1 MNESSVPN
9 DIHYFPTNDN
19 TSLTLE
25 EGEESMYDK
34 SIPLCLFYACAES
47 GDTSLFSFSVFK
59 SWGGLGFDESSGDL
73 NRVVEVG
80 GDYVFLLGS
89 GGAGLFDLLFT
100 GLAPPLDLLSRVGH
114 TNESD
119 LHPRPFGLNPPTLT
133 DFQDISLVLG
143 E

>member
-1 MNESSVPN
+1 M
-9 DIHYFPTNDN
+9 
-19 TSLTLE
+19 
-25 EGEESMYDK
+25 
-34 SIPLCLFYACAES
+34 
-47 GDTSLFSFSVFK
+47 
-59 SWGGLGFDESSGDL
+59 GFDESSRNL

-80 GDYVFLLGS
+80 GDYIFLLG
-89 GGAGLFDLLFT
+89 GGGTSLFDLLFT
-100 GLAPPLDLLSRVGH
+100 NLAVLDLSNRGGH